1 MSLKTSA
8 KLKII
13 PSKYAEELFKNNNF
27 YECDLWGG
35 RGRGGSHNLTLH
47 CLREIISKSYFRGY
61 FVRAI
66 HGHIRDSL
74 WQDFKDRIEEV
85 SDINKINLLKY
96 FSIQEQ
102 NMTATFLPN
111 GNQIKSK
118 GFRASTKGNTAHMKS
133 IAGATHVYGEE
144 WEEVGQEENNKLMD
158 SLRTV
163 KAPVKIIRSW
173 NAPPKDHWLVKEYY
187 HLLPS
192 KHENYYKLE
201 PKGVLNHLSI
211 FGTYKDNIK
220 NLDTNT
226 VSRYERY
233 KETMPKYYYNQILGL
248 VSDGGDRK
256 VYFGWKSISFGKF
269 QTLDGIEA
277 YGLDFGDVVP
287 TSLTKVKYKDGR
299 FYRHLVLHKS
309 LRALSFQYKEEVTEI
324 RKRLDEQIKDNSN
337 NNIWTK
343 HKGLLTYVFELMGV
357 NKNIP
362 IFCDPAQKSL
372 IIELRL
378 AGYRAVSAN
387 KNKSA
392 NIIFINRAENYYT
405 DTSFQME
412 DEYNGYYLEED
423 ANKNPID
430 GKPKKGNDH
439 SMESQEYACAGLR
452 DLYEIQL

>member
-1 MSLKTSA
+1 MA
-8 KLKII
+8 KLRII
-13 PSKYAEELFKNNNF
+13 PSKYAEPLFTDSAF

-47 CLREIISKSYFRGY
+47 ALREIIGKSYFRGY

-85 SDINKINLLKY
+85 SDLNHIDLKKY
-96 FSIQEQ
+96 FAMRED
-102 NMTATFLPN
+102 NMSATFLPN

-118 GFRASTKGNTAHMKS
+118 GFKASTKGNTAHMKS

-158 SLRTV
+158 SLRTT

-187 HLLPS
+187 NLLPS
-192 KHENYYKLE
+192 EFENYYRLE
-201 PKGVLNHLSI
+201 PKGIKNHLSI
-211 FGTYKDNIK
+211 FGTFKDNIK
-220 NLDTNT
+220 NLDSNT
-226 VSRYERY
+226 VARYHRY
-233 KETMPKYYYNQILGL
+233 QQTSPKYYYNQILGL

-256 VYFGWKSISFGKF
+256 VYYGWNRIPFGKF
-269 QTLDGIEA
+269 QTMDGA
-277 YGLDFGDVVP
+277 TCYGLDFGDVVP
-287 TSLTKVKYKDGR
+287 TSLVKVKYKDGA
-299 FYRHLVLHKS
+299 FYRHLVLHES
-309 LRALSFQYKEEVTEI
+309 LRSLSFKYQSEISEI
-324 RKRLDEQIKDNSN
+324 REKLNQHIPDNAE

-343 HKGLLTYVFELMGV
+343 HKGILTYVLELLGIEKDV
-357 NKNIP
+357 P
-362 IFCDPAQKSL
+362 IFCDPAQESL

-378 AGYRAVSAN
+378 SGYMAVKAN

-392 NIIFINRAENYYT
+392 NINFINRAANYYT
-405 DTSFQME
+405 DASEQME

-439 SMESQEYACAGLR
+439 SMEAQEYACAGLR
-452 DLYEIQL
+452 DNYQIQL